1 MKTRRELFSA
11 STVLGSLLL
20 VLSMTTGAQAQTLYR
35 CGNSYQDKPC
45 DKGQKEQ
52 ILGKLATTDNTNKP
66 VVDAS
71 CRLRGEDA
79 KKIIWMREAGATQ
92 ERVLSEAGSD
102 ERKKLINEIYAQRG
116 NAADV
121 RAAVEKECMD
131 EKQRAMNA
139 AKPAAPATPTSASA
153 PATNEKAASASA
165 PDNGEAA
172 RKKAMCDKV
181 REALVSLRQAG
192 NAGNADKDLKG
203 MGCDR

>member
-1 MKTRRELFSA
+1 MNRRRDIFTA
-11 STVLGSLLL
+11 SSIIGSVLL
-20 VLSMTTGAQAQTLYR
+20 VFSLQTAAQAQTLYR

-52 ILGKLATTDNTNKP
+52 ILGKLTTPDNANKP

-92 ERVLSEAGSD
+92 ERVLSEAGTD

-131 EKQRAMNA
+131 EKQRALNA
-139 AKPAAPATPTSASA
+139 AKPVAPAAPAAASA
-153 PATNEKAASASA
+153 PAANEKAAPAST

-181 REALVSLRQAG
+181 REALASLRQAG
-192 NAGNADKDLKG
+192 NGGNADKDLKG

>member
-1 MKTRRELFSA
+1 MNKRGNIFTTSSA
-11 STVLGSLLL
+11 IGGLLL
-20 VLSMTTGAQAQTLYR
+20 VFSMQMSAQAQTLYR

-52 ILGKLATTDNTNKP
+52 ILGKLATPDNANKP

-92 ERVLSEAGSD
+92 ERVLSEAGTD

-131 EKQRAMNA
+131 EKLRAVAA
-139 AKPAAPATPTSASA
+139 AKPASTAPAPASA
-153 PATNEKAASASA
+153 PAANEKAAPAST